1 MRLSLISAL
10 FLAVLLSSCGGRQTA
25 SADGG
30 DTVPFRYAQLLQ
42 LVRHDGYTVATI
54 RHPWRQDAVLHR
66 YVLVPADAPVPEGF
80 PEGTVI
86 RTPLRRSVVF
96 TTVHCSLLSMLHREA
111 SVAGVADLKYIKA
124 PYVQEGVSAGRI
136 VDCGDGMSPVIEKII
151 DLHPDALLLSPFEN
165 SGGYGQLEEIDI
177 PIVECAEYMEPSP
190 LGRAEWVR
198 FYGLL
203 YGCEHEADSLFALVD
218 SSYHALRHTVTPE
231 SRNPV
236 TPESRNPVMSESR
249 HPDTAPKTS
258 VLVDKVTGSVWYVPG
273 GRSTIGQMLSDAG
286 ARYPWASDD
295 RSGSIALPFETVLER
310 AGDCDV
316 WLLRYSG
323 QQPLTRQQL
332 LSEHRGYNQFRSF
345 REGRVYGCNVEQ
357 SMFYE
362 DSPFR
367 PDLLLSDF
375 IKILHPDIPDLPAL
389 RYYHKV
395 E

>member
-1 MRLSLISAL
+1 MRLGLISAL

-42 LVRHDGYTVATI
+42 LVRYDGYTVATI

-66 YVLVPADAPVPEGF
+66 YVLVPAAAPVPEGF

-218 SSYHALRHTVTPE
+218 SSYHALRHTVMSE

-236 TPESRNPVMSESR
+236 VSESR
-249 HPDTAPKTS
+249 HPNTAPKTS